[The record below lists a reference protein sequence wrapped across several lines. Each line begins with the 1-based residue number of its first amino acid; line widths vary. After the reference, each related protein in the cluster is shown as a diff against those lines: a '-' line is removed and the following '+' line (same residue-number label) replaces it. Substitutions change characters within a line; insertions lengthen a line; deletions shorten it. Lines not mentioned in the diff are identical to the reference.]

1 MGLFFNSLHEQNT
14 VLFVPPIKRGFHYMN
29 YKIIEPKDAFISSIN
44 YPIQIQEL
52 NEVLFTP
59 LKISHVRNGTPL
71 AKQSVPLEIQGQQ
84 LPINK
89 LNGTPP
95 EGACP
100 ISNLHRYKERIKKL
114 KIKEPVK
121 KTNWIDY
128 GDIFTDTKER
138 IKELKLREPVQKT
151 LFIDDDIYL

>member
-14 VLFVPPIKRGFHYMN
+14 VLFVPPIKSGFHYMN
-29 YKIIEPKDAFISSIN
+29 YKIIEPKDSFVSSIN
-44 YPIQIQEL
+44 YPVQIKES
-52 NEVLFTP
+52 NKVL
-59 LKISHVRNGTPL
+59 L
-71 AKQSVPLEIQGQQ
+71 
-84 LPINK
+84 
-89 LNGTPP
+89 
-95 EGACP
+95 
-100 ISNLHRYKERIKKL
+100 KERIKKL

-151 LFIDDDIYL
+151 LFIDDENYL